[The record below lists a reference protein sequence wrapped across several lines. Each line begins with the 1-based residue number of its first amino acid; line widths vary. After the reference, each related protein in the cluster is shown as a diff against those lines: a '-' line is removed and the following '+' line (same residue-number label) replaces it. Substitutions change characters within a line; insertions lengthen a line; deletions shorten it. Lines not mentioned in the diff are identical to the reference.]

1 MVIVLEILI
10 IFLVIF
16 VGMILRGGIIKTKR
30 ILLRKEKKEICDY
43 INNGQKVIIRSK
55 DCKKV
60 DFHAHVARSQYDDMI
75 IIDLDE

>member
-16 VGMILRGGIIKTKR
+16 VGVILRGGIIKTKR

-43 INNGQKVIIRSK
+43 INNGQAVIIRSK

-60 DFHAHVARSQYDDMI
+60 AFYAHVARLQYDDII